1 MAKTRFIQLFPIKR
15 TFVRK
20 GKHMLNKKE
29 LEQTLDFLTMITESA
44 RALLDEVATFEVLLQ
59 NNKNLQKAE
68 SKQRSD
74 RKKRQRAKQKAR
86 N

>member
-1 MAKTRFIQLFPIKR
+1 
-15 TFVRK
+15 
-20 GKHMLNKKE
+20 MLNKKE
-29 LEQTLDFLTMITESA
+29 LEQTLDFLAMITESA
-44 RALLDEVATFEVLLQ
+44 RAILDEVATFEVLLQ
-59 NNKNLQKAE
+59 DNKDLQKAE